1 MSEIIIIYNGYQT
14 IMQFQ
19 SNEKLKVIFKIF
31 QIKVNVENKQIV
43 YLYNG
48 EIIKNE
54 DILLSQLTSEKIII
68 ILAYDS
74 NNLPKN
80 INNLIKSEYVICPK
94 CKESAL
100 LEEKDYKLII
110 YGCENDHI
118 TKNILINEFNNIQ
131 KIDYSKIICK
141 ECNKNRYNTYKNEFY
156 KCDICKIDLCPIC
169 KSKHDNNHKI
179 I

>member
-100 LEEKDYKLII
+100 LEEKDYKLI
-110 YGCENDHI
+110 
-118 TKNILINEFNNIQ
+118 
-131 KIDYSKIICK
+131 S
-141 ECNKNRYNTYKNEFY
+141 
-156 KCDICKIDLCPIC
+156 
-169 KSKHDNNHKI
+169 
-179 I
+179 